1 MPSKWVHVAGEG
13 VQKLKYPFIALWH
26 LLCDACINQRRSTD
40 EETSRES
47 NAAIDTDRADACRAT
62 G

>member
-1 MPSKWVHVAGEG
+1 MIRCK
-13 VQKLKYPFIALWH
+13 KLAPY
-26 LLCDACINQRRSTD
+26 NQRRSTD